1 MLKKKSKQCRGCGEL
16 FVPEKAG
23 DKICGE
29 CRELLALG
37 GTKNVIE
44 FERLRNRYNTRHSA
58 SRTYGQFEQHIKSI
72 KKQVTQKE

>member
-1 MLKKKSKQCRGCGEL
+1 MSKGNRQCKGCGEL

-44 FERLRNRYNTRHSA
+44 FERLRNRYNTRHGTSL
-58 SRTYGQFEQHIKSI
+58 TYGQFEQHIKNL
-72 KKQVTQKE
+72 KAKLMK